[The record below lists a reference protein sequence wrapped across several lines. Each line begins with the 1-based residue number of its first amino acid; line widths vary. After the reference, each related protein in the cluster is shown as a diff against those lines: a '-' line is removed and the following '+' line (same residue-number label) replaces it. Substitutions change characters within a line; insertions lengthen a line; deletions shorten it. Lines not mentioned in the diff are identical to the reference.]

1 MGKIIF
7 LQLPTSTGHFNPT
20 KKLMNDLADKGHN
33 VVCYGSQNQFNA
45 IDTTKIKCREYI
57 LYDKANLTF
66 PLKKVNPYIMDALQ
80 LINERIIINKFH
92 YDNIF
97 ESIKRENPD
106 LVIYDEWL
114 SILGYYIEN
123 KLEMKCYCSNTKMAF
138 NKRFL
143 TNDTQ
148 SIQRCL
154 GVPFDSA
161 NNFKNILIELDEC
174 IDYLSD
180 IYDVPFERAKY
191 YFSGNGKQNIVYNYP
206 AFQPFYESFNN
217 SYHFVGA
224 SFDPI
229 TDKNCKN
236 IDVYVSF
243 GTVNNDNLNL
253 VNFVIS
259 VLDSMKLTSVI
270 SLGNKIS
277 VDKLISYDKAK
288 IHVFKFVNQIEIL
301 SKSKLFITHGGM
313 NSTIEAITLGVPIIV
328 FPQEGD
334 QFIVAQEV
342 NELGIGKSFITL
354 PPISELKEYIQYFMK
369 GGKRN
374 DIVNKLKYISSDSR
388 VEQLNL
394 MEEI

>member
-20 KKLMNDLADKGHN
+20 KKLMNTLADTGN
-33 VVCYGSQNQFNA
+33 AVVCYGSQNQFNV
-45 IDTTKIKCREYI
+45 IDSTKITCREYI

-66 PLKKVNPYIMDALQ
+66 PIKEINPYLMDILQ

-92 YDNIF
+92 YENII

-106 LVIYDEWL
+106 LIIYDEWL

-123 KLEMKCYCSNTKMAF
+123 ELKIKCYCSNTKMAF
-138 NKRFL
+138 SEQLMFDNE
-143 TNDTQ
+143 Q
-148 SIQRCL
+148 AMQRCL
-154 GVPFDSA
+154 GIPFSA
-161 NNFKNILIELDEC
+161 SLNFKELLVELDYN
-174 IDYLSD
+174 IKYLAD
-180 IYDVPFERAKY
+180 IYNVPFERAKY
-191 YFSGNGKQNIVYNYP
+191 YFSGYGKQNIVFNYP
-206 AFQPFYESFNN
+206 SFQPFYEEFNHF
-217 SYHFVGA
+217 YHFIGA
-224 SFDPI
+224 SFEPYPDI
-229 TDKNCKN
+229 NDKD

-253 VNFVIS
+253 INFIIG

-270 SLGNKIS
+270 SIGNKLSIES
-277 VDKLISYDKAK
+277 LINYNKSK
-288 IHVFKFVNQIEIL
+288 IHIFKSVNQIEIL

-342 NELGIGKSFITL
+342 NKLGIGKAFITL
-354 PPISELKEYIQYFMK
+354 PSISELKEHIQYFMK
-369 GGKRN
+369 CDKRN
-374 DIVNKLKYISSDSR
+374 DIINKLKHISSDSR
-388 VEQLNL
+388 IEQLNL